1 MFKVFIKQNKPNNR
15 NFKFKIK
22 RKFLYKESGNGILK
36 LSRVRPRIAL
46 CKPCN
51 RNTYYQCTSLT
62 VIARWKF
69 LNEPESCREGLI
81 HALLSW
87 FSIFPWNA
95 SIQVNETWTLLRTN
109 LSLLKYLSAACTC
122 ELIFITIFQPTKGY
136 GMSSSSWTFPCCWVH
151 RYWSALLVV
160 WWALQ
165 I

>member
-22 RKFLYKESGNGILK
+22 RKFLDKESGNGILK

-81 HALLSW
+81 HALLVDSLF
-87 FSIFPWNA
+87 FSEMLQFRSMKPGPYLGLTFHCS
-95 SIQVNETWTLLRTN
+95 SICLLHAHV
-109 LSLLKYLSAACTC
+109 S
-122 ELIFITIFQPTKGY
+122 
-136 GMSSSSWTFPCCWVH
+136 
-151 RYWSALLVV
+151 
-160 WWALQ
+160 
-165 I
+165 